1 VVDGYIVGMA
11 PPQSY
16 MNFDNSHFS
25 RYVNL
30 TDPSRPWHPEFH
42 YFGANVYSYL
52 LAKHG
57 DDIDFVSMQL
67 YESYSLAAMAVYH
80 QDVSPED
87 YLVGYVEGLIVKQE
101 SKFYVDFSMDK
112 VLDMEGQFVH
122 LPLSKLVIG
131 LANGWAADPE
141 NRKHVFITPDQVE
154 KAYRAL
160 KLSAHCDLSPRG
172 FMFWTIEEEGTRN
185 VHLARDV
192 HKILQN

>member
-1 VVDGYIVGMA
+1 MA

-16 MNFDNSHFS
+16 MDFDNSHFS
-25 RYVNL
+25 RNVNL
-30 TDPSRPWHPEFH
+30 SEPSRPWHPEFH

-52 LAKHG
+52 LAKYG
-57 DDIDFVSMQL
+57 DHIDFVSMQL

-87 YLVGYVEGLIVKQE
+87 YLVGYIEGLIFKQE

-112 VLDMEGQFVH
+112 GLEMQGQYVH

-141 NRKHVFITPDQVE
+141 NRKHVFIPPDRIE

-160 KLSAHCDLSPRG
+160 KQSAYGDFSPRG

-185 VHLARDV
+185 VHLAREL
-192 HKILQN
+192 HKILQI